1 MHSGVP
7 GGHGPYLEKGE
18 VPSLRLLRPKAFL
31 FRVYLPKQRVAR
43 DRVGNARAAQSRS
56 AHS

>member
-43 DRVGNARAAQSRS
+43 DRVGNARAAQS
-56 AHS
+56 